1 MQMNRKDGKETM
13 DFVQNNGNCP
23 LTLVLFH
30 GLEYPEMRNRSNFS
44 CFAAV
49 HQVPNAAEFCGRLRP
64 QRRRGVT
71 GFMSEEKKVR
81 HSRDRDRREN
91 HDNDVE
97 LRPLEKDGEKLL
109 SSLEGGKIVAVQSGL
124 EIMYVL
130 VIRHNFQCFIH
141 KMDAED
147 GRQKAF
153 PVNERN
159 RAMFKNLASLADGL
173 FEITPKDH
181 MNPMGAMVAAERG
194 IIAYL
199 DATGQLP
206 AEDQDFMSWQEATG
220 EDHTEGG

>member
-1 MQMNRKDGKETM
+1 
-13 DFVQNNGNCP
+13 
-23 LTLVLFH
+23 
-30 GLEYPEMRNRSNFS
+30 
-44 CFAAV
+44 
-49 HQVPNAAEFCGRLRP
+49 
-64 QRRRGVT
+64 
-71 GFMSEEKKVR
+71 MSDEKKVR
-81 HSRDRDRREN
+81 HSRERDRREN

-97 LRPLEKDGEKLL
+97 LRPLEKDGGKLL
-109 SSLEGGKIVAVQSGL
+109 EALEGDKIVAVQSGM

-130 VIRHNFQCFIH
+130 LIRHNFQCFIH

-206 AEDQDFMSWQEATG
+206 AEDQDFMNWQEATG
-220 EDHTEGG
+220 DDHTEGG